1 MAAAEGSRKAFW
13 KKTDNAKL
21 PGRPQQVHRSHELLN
36 DLKGSSPGQ
45 QAQHVSG
52 VNRPRSKTFEEYEK
66 ETNDLWDDKD
76 EDLGSLTHSAELE
89 MVPEGLEG
97 GAVARVRSNSREK
110 GRGMSGD
117 LKTFFADVVKA
128 RASPRLRP
136 RSSTD
141 RSHLKVNS
149 LTEQAMRHLG
159 EREGEFFDPPDRETV
174 RLQKFGKLLAGP
186 NTDQDELRKLSW
198 SGVPPP
204 VRATTWQLLCGYLP
218 ANIDRREDTLQRKRQ
233 EYQNFID
240 RYYHTRTDPLHISTF
255 RQISIDVPRMNPDIA
270 LFQQKMVQECFQR
283 ILFIWSMRHPASG
296 YVQGINDLVTP
307 FFVVFLSYY
316 ISGDKNPE
324 TYDISQL
331 SEDVLR
337 ILEADSFWCMQ
348 KLLEGIQDN
357 YTLAQPGIQTKI
369 MALKDLI
376 KRLDASLDAHLG
388 GNSVEYIQF
397 AFRWM
402 NNLLMREFPLRCVI
416 RLWDSYLSE
425 RDGFATFHVYVC
437 AALLAHFSEQ
447 IRKKK
452 DFQDIITF
460 LQNLPTTKWTNADV
474 ELLLAEAYKL
484 KYMFADAP
492 GHLTVQR
499 TS

>member
-1 MAAAEGSRKAFW
+1 M
-13 KKTDNAKL
+13 
-21 PGRPQQVHRSHELLN
+21 HRSHELLS
-36 DLKGSSPGQ
+36 DLKGHTPGQ
-45 QAQHVSG
+45 SQAQNSG

-66 ETNDLWDDKD
+66 ETSGIWDDRE
-76 EDLGSLTHSAELE
+76 EDLGALTHSAELD
-89 MVPEGLEG
+89 MVPEGVLGSAEG
-97 GAVARVRSNSREK
+97 GGGRRRAANSRGK
-110 GRGMSGD
+110 GKRMSGEI
-117 LKTFFADVVKA
+117 KTFFTDVVMAK
-128 RASPRLRP
+128 ASPRLRP
-136 RSSTD
+136 HVSAAERS
-141 RSHLKVNS
+141 RVKVNS

-159 EREGEFFDPPDRETV
+159 EGEYFDPPDRETM

-186 NTDQDELRKLSW
+186 NTDLDELRKLSW

-218 ANIDRREDTLQRKRQ
+218 ANIDRREETLQRKRQ
-233 EYQNFID
+233 EYQHFIE
-240 RYYHTRTDPLHISTF
+240 RYYHTRSDPLHSSTF
-255 RQISIDVPRMNPDIA
+255 RQISIDVPRMNPDIP
-270 LFQQKMVQECFQR
+270 LFQQKTVQKCFER

-324 TYDISQL
+324 TYEMSQL
-331 SEDVLR
+331 SEDTLR

-376 KRLDASLDAHLG
+376 KRLDGSLDTHFAR
-388 GNSVEYIQF
+388 NAVEYIQF

-402 NNLLMREFPLRCVI
+402 NNLLMREFPLRCII

-425 RDGFATFHVYVC
+425 RDGFANFHVYVC
-437 AALLAHFSEQ
+437 AALLAHFSES
-447 IRKKK
+447 IKRNA
-452 DFQDIITF
+452 DFQDIMVF
-460 LQNLPTTKWTNADV
+460 LQNLPTAKWTNDNI

-484 KYMFADAP
+484 KFMFADAP

-499 TS
+499 TYTHPL